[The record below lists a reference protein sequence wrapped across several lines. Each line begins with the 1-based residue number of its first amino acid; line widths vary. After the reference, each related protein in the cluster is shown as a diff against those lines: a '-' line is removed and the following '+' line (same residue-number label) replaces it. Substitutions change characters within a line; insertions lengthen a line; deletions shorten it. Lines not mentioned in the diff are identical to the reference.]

1 MSNSFITNLQLCFF
15 FRKFAFYP
23 KQNNPSKLLCRTLY
37 DDFCVWLRAGD
48 RELEYADL
56 DNQLSEYLREKL
68 GLPIFPP
75 DILGGLIPKPI

>member
-1 MSNSFITNLQLCFF
+1 MS
-15 FRKFAFYP
+15 
-23 KQNNPSKLLCRTLY
+23 CRTLY

-68 GLPIFPP
+68 GSPIEQCKNL
-75 DILGGLIPKPI
+75 DCLGYIGDYTPNYMEIIISRYKDPYWTNQYN